1 MFDRK
6 TETQESAI
14 AVEVTFD
21 DGRTLKGKCIVP
33 VQKQLADVLNNANPF
48 IEFEAYGGERQY
60 VAKSSLKAV
69 KPIAAARGPNLAARL
84 RDLDT
89 FDPHAI
95 LGVSGS
101 ASWEEIKSAYHR
113 LAKTYHPD
121 RYSTA
126 ELPPEVRDYLGSM
139 ARRVNAAF
147 SALEDPHIETK
158 QAVAARARPIY
169 TSGRV
174 F

>member
-6 TETQESAI
+6 TEIQEAAI

-21 DGRTLKGKCIVP
+21 DARTVKGKCIVP

-48 IEFEAYGGERQY
+48 IEFEPFGGERQY

-69 KPIAAARGPNLAARL
+69 RPVAVARGPNLAARL

-89 FDPHAI
+89 FDPHAV
-95 LGVSGS
+95 LGVTG
-101 ASWEEIKSAYHR
+101 AATWDEIKAAYHR

-139 ARRVNAAF
+139 ARRINAAF
-147 SALEDPHIETK
+147 SALEDPHIEKK